1 VIAHLLLAFLAQGP
15 WPMHTIDRSSQGAD
29 GVRLADVN
37 GDRRLDIVTGWE
49 EGGVIR
55 VCYQPERAKVREA
68 WPCETV
74 GRVGDPED
82 AVPMDVDNDGRIDVV
97 SSSEG
102 RTRAMH
108 IHWNRSGGWVTEP
121 LPAAQGLM
129 QWMFA
134 VPMQV
139 DGRHGV
145 DIVAAGKNE
154 DAWLGWFEAPANPRD
169 LNAWRWHPIRRV
181 GWVMSIEAV
190 DMNGDGRPD
199 VLVSDR
205 RGGQRGVFWLENTG
219 KGDWPEHP
227 IGGQDREVM
236 FLTRADLDGDGL
248 EDVLTAAKPREILFH
263 RRLDRAGLRWETTR
277 IAVPESAGTSKAV
290 RAADLDG
297 DGKLEI
303 IFTCEQAKE
312 ALEGIMY
319 LKNVNGQWQPRTLGG
334 PTGVKYDLIE
344 LLDLT
349 GNGRLDVIT
358 CEENENLG
366 VIWYENRGPAGN

>member
-1 VIAHLLLAFLAQGP
+1 MTQFLLLAFLAQGP

-29 GVRLADVN
+29 GVRVADVN
-37 GDRRLDIVTGWE
+37 GDGRLDIVTGWE

-55 VCYQPERAKVREA
+55 VCYQPERAKVRER
-68 WPCETV
+68 WTCESV
-74 GRVGDPED
+74 GQVGDPED
-82 AVPMDVDNDGRIDVV
+82 AVPMDVDGDGRMDVV

-108 IHWNRSGGWVTEP
+108 IHWNRPGGWATEP

-154 DAWLGWFEAPANPRD
+154 NAWLGWFEAPANPRD
-169 LNAWRWHPIRRV
+169 LKAWRWHPIRRV

-190 DMNGDGRPD
+190 DMNGDGRAD
-199 VLVSDR
+199 LLVSDR
-205 RGGQRGVFWLENTG
+205 RGDTRGVFWLENTG

-263 RRLDRAGLRWETTR
+263 RRLGRAGLRWQTTR
-277 IAVPESAGTSKAV
+277 IAVPESAGTTKAV
-290 RAADLDG
+290 RVADLDG

-319 LKNVNGQWQPRTLGG
+319 LKNVNGNWQPRTLGG

-366 VIWYENRGPAGN
+366 VIWYENQGPAGN

>member
-1 VIAHLLLAFLAQGP
+1 
-15 WPMHTIDRSSQGAD
+15 MHTIDRASQGAD
-29 GVRLADVN
+29 GVRLADIN
-37 GDRRLDIVTGWE
+37 GDGRLDIVTGWE

-55 VCYQPERAKVREA
+55 VCYQPERAKVRET

-82 AVPMDVDNDGRIDVV
+82 AVPMDADGDGRIDIV

-108 IHWNRSGGWVTEP
+108 IHWNRPGGWVTEP

-139 DGRHGV
+139 DGRNGV
-145 DIVAAGKNE
+145 DIVAGGKNE
-154 DAWLGWFEAPANPRD
+154 NAWLGWFEAPANPRD
-169 LNAWRWHPIRRV
+169 LKAWRWHPIRRV

-190 DMNGDGRPD
+190 DMNGDGRAD
-199 VLVSDR
+199 LLVSDR
-205 RGGQRGVFWLENTG
+205 RGETRGVFWLENTG

-263 RRLDRAGLRWETTR
+263 RRLDRAGLRWETTS

-290 RAADLDG
+290 RVADLDG
-297 DGKLEI
+297 DGRLEI

-312 ALEGIMY
+312 ALEGVMY
-319 LKNVNGQWQPRTLGG
+319 LKNVNGQWQARTLGG

-366 VIWYENRGPAGN
+366 VIWYENKGPAGN